1 MALARYIVDFN
12 NRGRRH
18 ANRLMI
24 AAVIAK
30 DQLRSQAIALGF
42 SLFGAAR
49 AGTAPGYDHLIEW
62 IRRGYAGEMSYISK
76 RAAAYQHPDSIL
88 EGCKSV
94 VMLAMPYAS
103 NPLTTPRKI
112 SPESSGSENTHS
124 QTAQCKI
131 GNYATGQVDYH
142 DLIRQRLNQ
151 LSGVLEAMY
160 PGSLNRGVVD
170 TAPLLE
176 RDFAKLAGIGWIG
189 KNTLLLNRT
198 EGSYFFL
205 SALLTSVELAED
217 RPFDADHCGSCTACL
232 DACPTSAFVGPRILD
247 ASKCISYL
255 TIEYRGFIPDEL
267 SRKMEDWVF
276 GCDVCQMVCP
286 WNRKRN
292 VEVPAELE
300 PSQLADKTSL
310 EHWLTIDEATFRKL
324 YRHTPFWRTRLKG
337 MQRNA
342 LIAAANSNR
351 VDLRPHIEVLAMS
364 SDEVL
369 QSTSRW
375 CLSKL
380 KEVPDHSPA

>member
-1 MALARYIVDFN
+1 MKVALVRCIVDFKM
-12 NRGRRH
+12 RDRRH
-18 ANRLMI
+18 GNRDMI
-24 AAVIAK
+24 ASVIAK
-30 DQLRSQAIALGF
+30 DQLRSQALALGF
-42 SLFGAAR
+42 SLFGVAR
-49 AGTAPGYDHLIEW
+49 AQAAPGFDHLIEW
-62 IRRGYAGEMSYISK
+62 IRRGYAGEMSYLSK
-76 RAAAYQHPDSIL
+76 RAAAYQHPDSVL
-88 EGCKSV
+88 EGCNSV

-103 NPLTTPRKI
+103 NPLTTPRKV
-112 SPESSGSENTHS
+112 SPGTDQNDNTRS
-124 QTAQCKI
+124 LTTECKI

-151 LSGVLEAMY
+151 LSSVLETMY
-160 PGSLNRGVVD
+160 PGSRNRGVVD

-205 SALLTSVELAED
+205 SALLTSIELAGD
-217 RPFDADHCGSCTACL
+217 SPFDADHCGSCTACL
-232 DACPTSAFVGPRILD
+232 DACPTAAFVGPRVLD

-255 TIEYRGFIPDEL
+255 TIEYRGIIQDEL
-267 SRKMEDWVF
+267 SEKMEDWIF

-286 WNRKRN
+286 WNRKRK

-300 PSQLADKTSL
+300 PSQLDDKTSL

-324 YRHTPFWRTRLKG
+324 YRNTPFWRTKLVG

-342 LIAAANSNR
+342 MIAAANTNR
-351 VDLRPHIEVLAMS
+351 TDLRHYIEAMGRS

-369 QSTSRW
+369 QFTSRW

-380 KEVPDHSPA
+380 K

>member
-1 MALARYIVDFN
+1 MKVALAHYIVDFKIRN
-12 NRGRRH
+12 RRH
-18 ANRLMI
+18 ANRFMI

-30 DQLRSQAIALGF
+30 DQLRSQALALGF
-42 SLFGAAR
+42 SRFGVAR
-49 AGTAPGYDHLIEW
+49 AQTAPGFDHLIEW
-62 IRRGYAGEMSYISK
+62 IRRGYAGEMSYLSK
-76 RAAAYQHPDSIL
+76 RSAAYQHPDSVL

-103 NPLTTPRKI
+103 NPLTTPRKV
-112 SPESSGSENTHS
+112 SPETDQNEITPS
-124 QTAQCKI
+124 QTTQCKI

-142 DLIRQRLNQ
+142 ELIRQRLNQ
-151 LSGVLEAMY
+151 LSSVLETMY
-160 PGSLNRGVVD
+160 PGSRNRGVVD

-217 RPFDADHCGSCTACL
+217 SPFDADHCGSCTACL
-232 DACPTSAFVGPRILD
+232 DACPTAAFVGPRILD

-255 TIEYRGFIPDEL
+255 TIEYRGIIPDEL
-267 SRKMEDWVF
+267 SEKMEDWIF

-292 VEVPAELE
+292 AEVPVELE
-300 PSQLADKTSL
+300 PSQLGDKMSL
-310 EHWLTIDEATFRKL
+310 EHWLTIDESTFRKL
-324 YRHTPFWRTRLKG
+324 YRHTPFWRTRLQG

-342 LIAAANSNR
+342 MIAAANSNR
-351 VDLRPHIEVLAMS
+351 ADLRPHIEALATS

-369 QSTSRW
+369 QSTGVW

-380 KEVPDHSPA
+380 K